1 MAEAGGGAGAGAITL
16 AGEEEPEDDVEEE
29 LANGER
35 PDDDDLGAE
44 IEAGLDAELGEDCER
59 WAEPARG
66 NGGCGG
72 CWDGAAG
79 VKAEEADGM
88 EALGAAGDGLTDRT
102 VFVAPPKGRAV
113 LL

>member
-1 MAEAGGGAGAGAITL
+1 MAEAGGGAGAVTL
-16 AGEEEPEDDVEEE
+16 AGEEEPEDDAEEE

-35 PDDDDLGAE
+35 PDDGLGAE
-44 IEAGLDAELGEDCER
+44 LEAGLDMELGEGCER

-72 CWDGAAG
+72 CWEGAAG